1 MQIKLKNVFQISIVA
16 GALAL
21 AGCGGDIN
29 VTPTVNDNSVDNS
42 TNNSGNT
49 TTTPPVG
56 DTNPCATRGDLQGAY
71 DGQDCSY
78 SAAFASKNV
87 EVTEDLT
94 FAELEGD
101 GVHVFSG
108 ALLIGKDCNTTT
120 SCSVVANG
128 PTLTIAAGANLAF
141 DSGEAIIRVARG
153 AKINAVGTIDKP
165 INFTSANAYERLDVV
180 GDGPQFAD
188 WGGIIINGFGITN
201 QCTDVAR
208 DAGTCNAPTEGV
220 LSHFGGNDNT
230 DNSGTIQYAKIWY
243 AGSGPKTGGAG
254 DDLNSLTLNGV
265 GSATS
270 FDYIHIHQ
278 GFDDGIE
285 FFGGAS
291 TLKHIVVTDTQDD
304 GIDIDGGWQG
314 KAQFI
319 VVKHGTVKSN
329 REVISPAI
337 VEDGVIEKPEQIFP
351 AGTPLFMG
359 NNGFETDG
367 EKNSGAEY
375 SQAPASNPVIANV
388 TVITTDGKSLRDGDP
403 SQAFK
408 FDDAIK
414 GMYYNVLMVK
424 TDSTNGTD
432 CVQFKSD
439 GEKNADAL
447 SFTSS
452 AMACISE
459 FKGDSVFGDKAPV
472 ALQGIAKTNWFDNSG
487 ANERIG
493 GNASV
498 LVANGFATDTASAD
512 ITVTAND
519 LSSLNDSF
527 FETVSYVGGV
537 SAQDTGSDWY
547 NWVETA
553 IAAADLD

>member
-1 MQIKLKNVFQISIVA
+1 MQIKLKNIFQVSIVA

-29 VTPTVNDNSVDNS
+29 ITPTVNDNSVDNS

-49 TTTPPVG
+49 TTTPPVV

-71 DGQDCSY
+71 DGQDCVY

-87 EVTEDLT
+87 EITEDLT
-94 FAELEGD
+94 FADLSDD
-101 GVHVFSG
+101 GVHVFNG
-108 ALLIGKDCNTTT
+108 ALLIGKNCDTTT
-120 SCSVVANG
+120 GCTVVANG
-128 PTLTIAAGANLAF
+128 PTLTVEAGADLAF
-141 DSGEAIIRVARG
+141 DSGEAIIRIARG
-153 AKINAVGTIDKP
+153 AKINAIGTLEKP
-165 INFTSANAYERLDVV
+165 INFTSANAYSRLDVV
-180 GDGPQFAD
+180 GDGAQFAD

-201 QCTDVAR
+201 QCTDVQR
-208 DAGTCNAPTEGV
+208 DAATCNAPTEGV
-220 LSHFGGNDNT
+220 LSHFGGNDNA

-265 GSATS
+265 GSGSS

-314 KAQFI
+314 KAQYI
-319 VVKHGTVKSN
+319 LVKHGTVSTKKD
-329 REVISPAI
+329 V
-337 VEDGVIEKPEQIFP
+337 VVDGTTIP
-351 AGTPLFMG
+351 AGTAVYMG

-367 EKNSGAEY
+367 EKNSGADY
-375 SQAPASNPVIANV
+375 SQAPASNPIIANV
-388 TVITTDGKSLRDGDP
+388 TVITTDGASVRDGDP

-414 GMYYNVLMVK
+414 GAYYNVLIVK
-424 TDSTNGTD
+424 ADSTNGTD

-439 GEKNADAL
+439 GEKNVDKL

-452 AMACISE
+452 AMACVSE
-459 FKGDSVFGDKAPV
+459 FKGDATFGSSAPV
-472 ALQGIAKTNWFDNSG
+472 ALQATAKTDWFDNSG

-498 LVANGFATDTASAD
+498 LAANGFATDTASTD

-519 LSSLNDSF
+519 LTSLSDSF
-527 FETVSYVGGV
+527 FDSVSYVGAV
-537 SAQDTGSDWY
+537 SDQDTGSNWY
-547 NWVETA
+547 QWVETA
-553 IAAADLD
+553 MAAAEQD

>member
-1 MQIKLKNVFQISIVA
+1 MTLKNIFQVSIVA

-29 VTPTVNDNSVDNS
+29 VTPTVNDTSVDNS
-42 TNNSGNT
+42 TNNSNNVT
-49 TTTPPVG
+49 ETPVV

-71 DGQDCSY
+71 DGQDCVY

-87 EVTEDLT
+87 EITEDLT
-94 FAELEGD
+94 FADLASD
-101 GVHVFSG
+101 GVHVFNG
-108 ALLIGKDCNTTT
+108 ALLIGKNCDTTT
-120 SCSVVANG
+120 ACTVVANG
-128 PTLTIAAGANLAF
+128 PTLTVEAGADLAF
-141 DSGEAIIRVARG
+141 DSGEAIIRIARG
-153 AKINAVGTIDKP
+153 AKINAIGTLEKP
-165 INFTSANAYERLDVV
+165 INFTSANSYSRLDVV
-180 GDGPQFAD
+180 GDGAQFAD

-201 QCTDVAR
+201 QCTDVQR
-208 DAGTCNAPTEGV
+208 DATTCNAPTEGV
-220 LSHFGGNDNT
+220 LSHFGGNDNA

-254 DDLNSLTLNGV
+254 DDLNSLTLNAV
-265 GSATS
+265 GSGSS

-314 KAQFI
+314 KAQYI
-319 VVKHGTVKSN
+319 LVKHGTVESK

-337 VEDGVIEKPEQIFP
+337 FDKDGVEEKPEEIFP

-375 SQAPASNPVIANV
+375 SQAPASNPTIANV

-408 FDDAIK
+408 FDDAIQ
-414 GMYYNVLMVK
+414 GAYYNVLMVK
-424 TDSTNGTD
+424 TDGTNGTD
-432 CVQFKSD
+432 CVQFKGD
-439 GEKNADAL
+439 GEKSADQL

-452 AMACISE
+452 AMACVNE
-459 FKGDSVFGDKAPV
+459 FKGDTFGDSAPV
-472 ALQGIAKTNWFDNSG
+472 ALQATAKTAWFDNSG

-498 LVANGFATDTASAD
+498 LVANGFATDTASTD
-512 ITVTAND
+512 ITVTADD
-519 LSSLNDSF
+519 LTSLNDDF
-527 FETVSYVGGV
+527 FETVDYVGAV
-537 SAQDTGSDWY
+537 SDQDTGSNWY
-547 NWVETA
+547 KWVETA
-553 IAAADLD
+553 ITAADQD